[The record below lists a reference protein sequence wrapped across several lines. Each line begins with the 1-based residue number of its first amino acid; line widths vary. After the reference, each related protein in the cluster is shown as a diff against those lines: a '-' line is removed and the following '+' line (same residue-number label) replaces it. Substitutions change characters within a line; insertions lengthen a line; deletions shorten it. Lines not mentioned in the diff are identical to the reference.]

1 MSTLIFLF
9 SPSILSSIED
19 YYLYNVTS
27 GPSNY
32 GNTGILET
40 PNARFMEE
48 GSMRFNFSSSFP
60 NEFTSLTAS
69 PFSWLEATYRY
80 SEIKN
85 KLYGPS
91 SYSGNQSFKDKG
103 FDIKFLLSEEK
114 YYLPAISL
122 GLRDIA
128 GTGLFSSDFLLE
140 TWRHTG

>member
-1 MSTLIFLF
+1 MSTLLFLF
-9 SPSILSSIED
+9 SSNALSSIEK
-19 YYLYNVTS
+19 YFLYNVTS

-80 SEIKN
+80 SEIKIN
-85 KLYGPS
+85 SMDLLLIAETNLSK
-91 SYSGNQSFKDKG
+91 
-103 FDIKFLLSEEK
+103 IKAL
-114 YYLPAISL
+114 
-122 GLRDIA
+122 
-128 GTGLFSSDFLLE
+128 T
-140 TWRHTG
+140 